1 MSRVLSN
8 KNLECKTI
16 NKNEKTSS
24 LEGVPVVRS
33 RFKKE
38 FGNTSSKI
46 STDQDASN
54 IQNLKDSDL
63 SKIQDHSGLKSHF
76 GTKCVSNLSP
86 TDEDNSI
93 KNKLCTI
100 NGKQSL
106 IKQKEEIESKNSKI
120 FKERDQEIPDKITG
134 RYSNDFNILSAHE
147 TLLKRF
153 ELLRLQKA
161 PLLLSQ
167 INIVKQQLTQPQ
179 TLINRRE
186 TFSRLQELNKEYEH
200 CITDVYQKE
209 YLVNSSALLDIY
221 RTIRRFNRMK
231 NHRFENIPSINNTE
245 DKKESHIS
253 NINSPSD
260 TLSFNH
266 ERTIGFK
273 DLLNS
278 KSVESTLINDK
289 SGLDFFGKSETNLK
303 HIVGPNGTL
312 GRDESDIVGM
322 YDLEMNSNVKNFEGT
337 KSMGILGQNG
347 TLDRNE
353 SDRCENVI
361 SISNDSLN
369 QRSSNG
375 MDELDEDFSLD
386 DSFINFIIDSFNE
399 KNINSLSPKIGINS
413 HLKDSKAL
421 LRSLQDNTINGS
433 TLRHL
438 IIQKYLDLASKYINV
453 EVIRELPPKVLC
465 PGCGIDFRDLHIDDN
480 DVQICPKCRIEQIAP
495 PRSSVLVENSNTN
508 YEDRE
513 TFIKSL
519 RRYEGKQI
527 NKLPD
532 NIIPLLDDHFK
543 SYGLADSKTIRALPL
558 TRKGTKLN
566 TSRDLMHK
574 ALKSTG
580 LVDYYEDM
588 NLICHLCWGW
598 ALPDI
603 SSIEST
609 ILDDYDKIQ
618 QIFKELPKER
628 TSNLNGQFR
637 LFKHLEM
644 RGHTCSV
651 HDFKVVT
658 TRDIIEEYDSLW
670 EKMIREAQKRYPDAG
685 FVFYDTI

>member
-38 FGNTSSKI
+38 FCNTSSKI
-46 STDQDASN
+46 SSDQDADN
-54 IQNLKDSDL
+54 IQIQNLKDSNC
-63 SKIQDHSGLKSHF
+63 SNLKSHSIP
-76 GTKCVSNLSP
+76 KCVSNLSP
-86 TDEDNSI
+86 SDEDNSI
-93 KNKLCTI
+93 KNRSCII
-100 NGKQSL
+100 NAKQSL
-106 IKQKEEIESKNSKI
+106 IKQKEELESKNSKN

-200 CITDVYQKE
+200 CTTDVYQKE

-231 NHRFENIPSINNTE
+231 NHRFENISSINDTE
-245 DKKESHIS
+245 NKKESHLS
-253 NINSPSD
+253 NSNSLSD

-266 ERTIGFK
+266 EQTVGSK

-278 KSVESTLINDK
+278 KSLESTLICDK
-289 SGLDFFGKSETNLK
+289 TGSESKSFDFVPKSDFFCKSETNLK
-303 HIVGPNGTL
+303 RILSQNETL
-312 GRDESDIVGM
+312 DNNDSDIVGM
-322 YDLEMNSNVKNFEGT
+322 YDLETNPNVKNYE
-337 KSMGILGQNG
+337 GQNG

-413 HLKDSKAL
+413 NLKDSKAL

-438 IIQKYLDLASKYINV
+438 IIQKYLDIASKYINV

-480 DVQICPKCRIEQIAP
+480 DVQVCPKCRIEQIAP